1 MARSGKF
8 AIHLQWLNTLG
19 GWEHWNFTAWK
30 TYGFNI
36 TDVRTIKR
44 DIFQNWDT
52 DFIAGQT
59 EREHISLQS
68 GEEIIVRSQD
78 LTVQQINA
86 IARIKY
92 SIKVNDETDTSKIV
106 TVLVDKGSFQYR
118 TDADKRHTIEFIIRY
133 PGKQIQSL

>member
-1 MARSGKF
+1 MARIGKF
-8 AIHLQWLNTLG
+8 SIVLNWLNTLG

-36 TDVRTIKR
+36 TETRTIER

-59 EREHISLQS
+59 ESEHISIKS
-68 GEEIIVRSQD
+68 AEAITVRSQD
-78 LTVQQINA
+78 LTAQQIDA

-92 SIKVNDETDTSKIV
+92 SIKVNDETDTSNIV

-118 TDADKRHTIEFIIRY
+118 TDADKRNTIEFIVRY
-133 PGKQIQSL
+133 PRKQIQSL

>member
-8 AIHLQWLNTLG
+8 SIVLQWLNTLG

-30 TYGFNI
+30 TYGFDI
-36 TDVRTIKR
+36 TEVRTIKR

-59 EREHISLQS
+59 EREHISLKS
-68 GEEIIVRSQD
+68 REAITVRSQD

-92 SIKVNDETDTSKIV
+92 SIKVNDETDVGGIV

-118 TDADKRHTIEFIIRY
+118 TDADKRRTIEFIIRY

>member
-8 AIHLQWLNTLG
+8 SIWLNWINTLG

-30 TYGFNI
+30 TYGFDI
-36 TDVRTIKR
+36 TEVRTIER
-44 DIFQNWDT
+44 DIFQDWDA
-52 DFIAGQT
+52 DFIAGET
-59 EREHISLQS
+59 ESEHISIKS
-68 GEEIIVRSQD
+68 REAITVRSQD
-78 LTVQQINA
+78 LTLQQINA

-92 SIKVNDETDTSKIV
+92 SIKVNDESDTNSIV

-133 PGKQIQSL
+133 PRKQIQSL

>member
-8 AIHLQWLNTLG
+8 SIDLQWLNTLG

-30 TYGFNI
+30 TYGFDI
-36 TDVRTIKR
+36 SEVRTIKR

-52 DFIAGQT
+52 DFIAGET
-59 EREHISLQS
+59 ESEHISIS
-68 GEEIIVRSQD
+68 SSESITVRSQD

-86 IARIKY
+86 ISRIKY
-92 SIKVNDETDTSKIV
+92 SIKVNDETTNII
-106 TVLVDKGSFQYR
+106 TVLVDKNSFQYR
-118 TDADKRHTIEFIIRY
+118 TDADKRRSIEFIIRY

>member
-8 AIHLQWLNTLG
+8 SIDLMWLNTLG

-30 TYGFNI
+30 TYGFDI
-36 TDVRTIKR
+36 TEVRTIER

-59 EREHISLQS
+59 EREHISLKAS
-68 GEEIIVRSQD
+68 EAITVRSQD
-78 LTVQQINA
+78 LTLQQINA

-92 SIKVNDETDTSKIV
+92 SIKVNDETIVARIV